1 VSPLELTFINL
12 CQFLFLNT
20 RVFLCRILVMH
31 AAPLGGSPTVSL
43 VNGCGYRGKGD
54 GPGVLPGQR
63 QVHGG
68 GGGNPPPPFDLP
80 GGGFRNTPS
89 EFESSRRDNEE
100 EDEDKE
106 DGEVTQPPHSSSTQ
120 MPPFTWQ
127 PLPPASGDLCWCVL
141 AETTPD
147 GDRAIDRSA
156 VIVRHHTGIF

>member
-31 AAPLGGSPTVSL
+31 VAPLGGSPTVSL

-54 GPGVLPGQR
+54 GPGVLPGQW

-68 GGGNPPPPFDLP
+68 GGD
-80 GGGFRNTPS
+80 TPS